1 MDYVSMFTAV
11 LGGLG
16 LFLYGMHIMASG
28 LQKCAGNKLK
38 HILEMLTRNKFMGI
52 ILGAIV
58 TAIIQSSSATTVMV
72 VGFVNAGIMN
82 LSQTVGIIMGA
93 NIGTTMTSWIVSSLE
108 WASFLK
114 PEFFAPI
121 AIAIGAFMLLFS
133 KKNTVTLLGETIAG
147 FGLLFVGIS
156 MMSEGLQPLQELQA
170 FRDAMATFGTNP
182 FLGVIVGALVTA
194 IIQSSS
200 ASVAILQS
208 LAIAGLVRWDA
219 AIYIVMGEN
228 IGTCLT
234 AVLSSIGT
242 SKNAKGAAYIHLLF
256 NVIGAV
262 VISAAAA
269 VYFMFINPAAGR
281 AMVSSTDVSILH
293 TAANLLT
300 VIMLYP
306 FSNLLVKA
314 AEKLTSLTPTSVD
327 AGELIH
333 LDDRILST
341 PGIAIENCIKEIVR
355 LGEMARD
362 NLKLATTAMQTQD
375 TTAMDKVFETEAKI
389 DTLTHS
395 ITTYMVKLCNT
406 DLNEKQNRQITSLFH
421 TVIDMERIGDHCEN
435 LVEFAQYMKNED
447 LKFSDKASSE
457 LDHIFAETIKCVS
470 NSVEALS
477 TYSIDLA
484 EKVISEEERVD
495 NLEERLRSEH
505 IERLA
510 NRQCNPTAGVVYLDV
525 LTNLERVS
533 DHALNVAEVVIKH
546 NQN

>member
-1 MDYVSMFTAV
+1 MFTAV

-38 HILEMLTRNKFMGI
+38 HILEMLTRNKFLGI
-52 ILGAIV
+52 VLGAIV

-72 VGFVNAGIMN
+72 VGFVNAGIMDI
-82 LSQTVGIIMGA
+82 SQTVGIIMGA
-93 NIGTTMTSWIVSSLE
+93 NIGTTMTSWLVSSLE

-133 KKNTVTLLGETIAG
+133 KKNTTSLLGETIAG

-156 MMSEGLQPLQELQA
+156 MMSDGLVPLRELPA
-170 FRDAMATFGTNP
+170 FGNAMASFGTNP
-182 FLGVIVGALVTA
+182 FLGVLVGALVTA
-194 IIQSSS
+194 LIQSSS

-208 LAIAGLVRWDA
+208 LAIVGLVRWDA

-228 IGTCLT
+228 VGTCAT

-242 SKNAKGAAYIHLLF
+242 SKNAKAAAYIHLLF

-262 VISAAAA
+262 IISAAAA
-269 VYFMFINPAAGR
+269 IFFIFINPAAGKN
-281 AMVSSTDVSILH
+281 MVSSVDISILH
-293 TAANLLT
+293 TAVNLIN
-300 VIMLYP
+300 VILLYP
-306 FSNLLVKA
+306 FSGLLVKS
-314 AEKLTSLTPTSVD
+314 AERLTNLTPSAND
-327 AGELIH
+327 GSELIH
-333 LDDRILST
+333 LDVRVLNT
-341 PGIAIENCIKEIVR
+341 PGIAIENCVKEIVR

-362 NLKLATTAMQTQD
+362 NLKLATVAMKTQD
-375 TTAMDKVFETEAKI
+375 GDSMDKVLETENKI
-389 DTLTHS
+389 DTLSRS
-395 ITTYMVKLCNT
+395 ITSYMVKLCNT
-406 DLNEKQNRQITSLFH
+406 DLTEKQNRNVTSLFH

-435 LVEFAQYMKNED
+435 IVEFTQYMKDENMH
-447 LKFSDKASSE
+447 FSDKARQE
-457 LDHIFAETIKCVS
+457 LDRIFSETIKCVS

-477 TYSIDLA
+477 TYSTELA

-510 NRQCNPTAGVVYLDV
+510 NRECNPTVGVVYLDV

-533 DHALNVAEVVIKH
+533 DHALNVAQMVIKH
-546 NQN
+546 NET

>member
-38 HILEMLTRNKFMGI
+38 HILEMLTRNKFLGI
-52 ILGAIV
+52 VLGAIV

-72 VGFVNAGIMN
+72 VGFVNAGIMDI
-82 LSQTVGIIMGA
+82 SQTVGIIMGA
-93 NIGTTMTSWIVSSLE
+93 NIGTTMTSWLVSSLE

-133 KKNTVTLLGETIAG
+133 KKNSTALLGETIAG

-156 MMSEGLQPLQELQA
+156 MLSDGLKPLQELPA
-170 FRDAMATFGTNP
+170 FGSAMASFGANP
-182 FLGVIVGALVTA
+182 FLGVLVGALVTA
-194 IIQSSS
+194 LIQSSS

-208 LAIAGLVRWDA
+208 LALVGLVRWDA

-228 IGTCLT
+228 IGTCAT

-242 SKNAKGAAYIHLLF
+242 SKNAKAAAYIHLLF

-262 VISAAAA
+262 IISAAAA
-269 VYFMFINPAAGR
+269 VFFVFINPEAGR
-281 AMVSSTDVSILH
+281 NMVSSVDISILH
-293 TAANLLT
+293 TAVNLIN

-314 AEKLTSLTPTSVD
+314 AEKLTSLTPSVND
-327 AGELIH
+327 GTELIH
-333 LDDRILST
+333 LDDRVLNT
-341 PGIAIENCIKEIVR
+341 PGIAIENCVKEIVR

-362 NLKLATTAMQTQD
+362 NLKLATTAMRTQD
-375 TTAMDKVFETEAKI
+375 SNTMEKVLETENVI
-389 DTLTHS
+389 DTLSRS

-406 DLNEKQNRQITSLFH
+406 DLTEKQNKNITSLFH

-435 LVEFAQYMKNED
+435 LVEFTQYMKNED
-447 LKFSDKASSE
+447 MHFSEKARTE
-457 LDHIFAETIKCVS
+457 LDRIFAETIKCVS

-477 TYSIDLA
+477 TYSTELA

-510 NRQCNPTAGVVYLDV
+510 NRQCNPTVGVVYLDV

-533 DHALNVAEVVIKH
+533 DHALNVAQVVIKH
-546 NQN
+546 NEA

>member
-1 MDYVSMFTAV
+1 
-11 LGGLG
+11 
-16 LFLYGMHIMASG
+16 MHIMASG

-72 VGFVNAGIMN
+72 VGFVNAGIMDI
-82 LSQTVGIIMGA
+82 SQTVGIIMGA
-93 NIGTTMTSWIVSSLE
+93 NIGTTMTSWLVSSLE

-133 KKNTVTLLGETIAG
+133 KKNTTSLIGETIAG

-156 MMSEGLQPLQELQA
+156 TMSSGLKPLQELPA
-170 FRDAMATFGTNP
+170 FANAMATFGTNP
-182 FLGVIVGALVTA
+182 LLGVLVGALVTA
-194 IIQSSS
+194 VIQSSS

-208 LAIAGLVRWDA
+208 LALVGLVRWDA

-228 IGTCLT
+228 IGTCAT
-234 AVLSSIGT
+234 AVLSGIGA
-242 SKNAKGAAYIHLLF
+242 SKNAKAASYIHLLF

-262 VISAAAA
+262 IISGAAAI
-269 VYFMFINPAAGR
+269 FFTFINPTAGR
-281 AMVSSTDVSILH
+281 QMVSSLDISILH
-293 TAANLLT
+293 TAVNLIT
-300 VIMLYP
+300 VVLLYP
-306 FSNLLVKA
+306 FSGLLVKG
-314 AEKLTSLTPTSVD
+314 AEKLTSLTPSAEDGT
-327 AGELIH
+327 ELIH
-333 LDDRILST
+333 LDDRVLKT
-341 PGIAIENCIKEIVR
+341 PGIAIENCVKEIVR

-362 NLKLATTAMQTQD
+362 NLKLAIKAMKTRD
-375 TTAMDKVFETEAKI
+375 NSAMEKVLEVEDNI
-389 DTLTHS
+389 DVLTKS
-395 ITTYMVKLCNT
+395 ITSYMVKLCNT
-406 DLNEKQNRQITSLFH
+406 DLTEKQNNNITALFH

-435 LVEFAQYMKNED
+435 LVEFTQFMQKENIR
-447 LKFSDKASSE
+447 FSDKARGE
-457 LDHIFAETIKCVS
+457 LDHIFDETVKCVS

-477 TYSIDLA
+477 AYSTDLA

-505 IERLA
+505 IARLA
-510 NRQCNPTAGVVYLDV
+510 NRECDPTAGVVYLDV

-533 DHALNVAEVVIKH
+533 DHALNVAQMVIKH
-546 NQN
+546 NEVQ